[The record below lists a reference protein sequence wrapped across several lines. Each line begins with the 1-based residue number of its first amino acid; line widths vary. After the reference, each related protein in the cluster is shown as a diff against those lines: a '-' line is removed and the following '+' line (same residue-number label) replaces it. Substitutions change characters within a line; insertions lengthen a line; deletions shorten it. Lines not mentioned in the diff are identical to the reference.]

1 MILFKKAAELSE
13 YTDAQRKNGK
23 RTGFAPTMGA
33 LHAGHISLAEFS
45 KKENDI
51 TVSSI
56 FINPSQFNDSKDFEK
71 YPVTIERD
79 IEMLE
84 AAGCD
89 LLFIPSVQEIYPSG
103 FNHTKKYELGFL
115 ETVLEGKYRPGHY
128 QGVCMV
134 MERLLK
140 IVMPDNLYLGQKD
153 YQQCMVIKKLIE
165 LIGLDKNI
173 SVTICPTLR
182 EADGLAMSSR
192 NMRLNREER
201 ETAATIFKALSLI
214 KSNTASKNIELLQQE
229 ARTML
234 EEKKFKVDY
243 IEIADAENLEE
254 IKNWDDQKKMVALTA
269 AYLNDIRLIDNLI
282 LN

>member
-1 MILFKKAAELSE
+1 MILLKKAAELSE
-13 YTDAQRKNGK
+13 YTDAQRKNRK
-23 RTGFAPTMGA
+23 RIGFAPTMGA
-33 LHAGHISLAEFS
+33 LHPGHISLIEFS
-45 KKENDI
+45 KKENDL
-51 TVSSI
+51 TVSSV
-56 FINPSQFNDSKDFEK
+56 FVNPSQFNDSKDFEK

-89 LLFIPSVQEIYPSG
+89 LLFIPSVLEIYPAG
-103 FNHTKKYELGFL
+103 FKHAKKYELGFL

-128 QGVCMV
+128 QGVCLV

-165 LIGLDKNI
+165 LIGIEKLIN
-173 SVTICPTLR
+173 VNICPTLR

-192 NMRLNREER
+192 NMRLNKEER
-201 ETAATIFKALSLI
+201 QTAATIFKALSFI
-214 KSNTASKNIELLQQE
+214 KLNTGFKNIALLEQE
-229 ARTML
+229 AIKML

-243 IEIADAENLEE
+243 VEIADAKNLEE
-254 IKNWDDQKKMVALTA
+254 IKSWDGKKKIVALTA

>member
-13 YTDAQRKNGK
+13 YTDDQRRNGK

-33 LHAGHISLAEFS
+33 LHAGHISLVEYS
-45 KKENDI
+45 KMENDI

-56 FINPSQFNDSKDFEK
+56 FINPSQFNDPKDFEK

-165 LIGLDKNI
+165 MIGLDKIIN
-173 SVTICPTLR
+173 VNICPTLR

-192 NMRLNREER
+192 NMRLNKEER
-201 ETAATIFKALSLI
+201 ESAATIFKALSLI
-214 KSNTASKNIELLQQE
+214 KSNAGFKNIELLEQD
-229 ARTML
+229 AKKVL

-243 IEIADAENLEE
+243 VEIANADNLEE
-254 IKNWDDQKKMVALTA
+254 IKNWDGKKKMVALTA

>member
-1 MILFKKAAELSE
+1 MLREKTEALVCPYHGAA
-13 YTDAQRKNGK
+13 
-23 RTGFAPTMGA
+23 
-33 LHAGHISLAEFS
+33 AGHISLVEFS

-56 FINPSQFNDSKDFEK
+56 FINPSQFNDPKDFEK

-103 FNHTKKYELGFL
+103 FNHVKKYELGFL
-115 ETVLEGKYRPGHY
+115 ETILEGKYRPGHY

-165 LIGLDKNI
+165 LIGLDKLTKT
-173 SVTICPTLR
+173 TICPTLR
-182 EADGLAMSSR
+182 ETDGLAMSSR
-192 NMRLNREER
+192 NMRLNKEER
-201 ETAATIFKALSLI
+201 ETAATIYKALSLI
-214 KSNTASKNIELLQQE
+214 KSNTGFKNIGLLEQE
-229 ARTML
+229 AKIML
-234 EEKKFKVDY
+234 EEKKFKIDY
-243 IEIADAENLEE
+243 VEIADAENLEE
-254 IKNWDDQKKMVALTA
+254 IKNWDGKKK
-269 AYLNDIRLIDNLI
+269 IDSQQHASMI
-282 LN
+282 

>member
-1 MILFKKAAELSE
+1 MILFKKASELSE

-33 LHAGHISLAEFS
+33 LHAGHISLVEFS
-45 KKENDI
+45 KKENNL

-56 FINPSQFNDSKDFEK
+56 FINPSQFNDPKDFEK

-115 ETVLEGKYRPGHY
+115 DTVLEGKYRPGHY
-128 QGVCMV
+128 QGVCMI

-165 LIGLDKNI
+165 LMGLDKNI
-173 SVTICPTLR
+173 NVNICPTHR
-182 EADGLAMSSR
+182 ETDGLAMSSR
-192 NMRLNREER
+192 NMRLNKEER

-214 KSNTASKNIELLQQE
+214 KSKTGFATIELLEQE

-243 IEIADAENLEE
+243 VEIADAENLEE
-254 IKNWDDQKKMVALTA
+254 IKSWDGKKKIVALTA

>member
-33 LHAGHISLAEFS
+33 LHAGHISLVEFS

-56 FINPSQFNDSKDFEK
+56 FINPSQFNDPKDFEK

-103 FNHTKKYELGFL
+103 FTNTKKYELGFL

-165 LIGLDKNI
+165 LIGLDKMINI
-173 SVTICPTLR
+173 NICPTLR

-192 NMRLNREER
+192 NMRLNKEER

-214 KSNTASKNIELLQQE
+214 QSNAGVKIIELLEQE
-229 ARTML
+229 AMKML

-243 IEIADAENLEE
+243 VEIADAENLEE
-254 IKNWDDQKKMVALTA
+254 IKNWNGKKKIVALTA

>member
-13 YTDAQRKNGK
+13 YIDDQRRNGK

-33 LHAGHISLAEFS
+33 LHAGHISLVEYS
-45 KKENDI
+45 KMENDI

-56 FINPSQFNDSKDFEK
+56 FINPSQFNDPKDFEK

-84 AAGCD
+84 VAGCD

-165 LIGLDKNI
+165 MIGLDKIIN
-173 SVTICPTLR
+173 VNICPTLR

-192 NMRLNREER
+192 NMRLNKEER

-214 KSNTASKNIELLQQE
+214 KSNAGFKNIELLEQD
-229 ARTML
+229 AKKVL

-243 IEIADAENLEE
+243 VEIANADNLEE
-254 IKNWDDQKKMVALTA
+254 IKNWDGKKKMVALTA